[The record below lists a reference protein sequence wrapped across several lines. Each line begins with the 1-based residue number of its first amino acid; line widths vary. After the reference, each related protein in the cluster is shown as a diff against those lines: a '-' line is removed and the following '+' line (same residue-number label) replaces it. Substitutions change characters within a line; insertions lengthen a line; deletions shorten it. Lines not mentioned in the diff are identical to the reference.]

1 MADVSHGVALRACE
15 VGVRLGSRVV
25 LSPLSLSVG
34 HGEVFAILG
43 PNGAGKST
51 LLRALAALLPFSG
64 EVQVDGQHL
73 AALSAERRAQLVTY
87 VPQESEL
94 TAALPVRDVVALGR
108 YAHGAFTRGAEHA
121 DAVARALHESD
132 VEALAERPFS
142 SLSSGEKKRVLLARA
157 LCTGARVLLLDE
169 PTAALDIAHALELF
183 ALLRRNA
190 RAGRAVLVVLHQSEH
205 ALEFADRALLLHRGA
220 EVALGSVQDVLTPS
234 NVRQTFGV
242 EMVAS
247 AAPAFRLQ
255 GGPR

>member
-1 MADVSHGVALRACE
+1 MADAPRAVALRARALS
-15 VGVRLGSRVV
+15 VQLGSRVV
-25 LSPLSLSVG
+25 LSPLSLSVDA
-34 HGEVFAILG
+34 GEVFAILG

-51 LLRALAALLPFSG
+51 LLRALAALLPVSG

-73 AALSAERRAQLVTY
+73 AMLPAERRAQLVTY

-121 DAVARALHESD
+121 DAVARALRETD
-132 VEALAERPFS
+132 VEALAERPFNT
-142 SLSSGEKKRVLLARA
+142 LSSGEKKRVLLARA

-183 ALLRRNA
+183 ALLTRNA
-190 RAGRAVLVVLHQSEH
+190 RAGRAVLVVLHQIEH
-205 ALEFADRALLLHRGA
+205 ALEFADRALLLHGGVQVGLGA
-220 EVALGSVQDVLTPS
+220 VEHVLTPA
-234 NVRQTFGV
+234 NVRKTFGV

-247 AAPAFRLQ
+247 AAPAFRLR
-255 GGPR
+255 GEPP